1 MLRRL
6 LTQTSSRRL
15 LSSKT
20 PFFSKPSLSPFSS
33 LPSSP
38 DPASLAS
45 SHVEEFRFLRRRRN
59 NHLRRPFRSLQSPDH
74 SHEPTPDS
82 ELVKH
87 LKSVIKFR
95 GGPISVAEY
104 MEEVLTNPRSG
115 YYMNRDVFGAQGDF
129 ITSPEVQIGRSN
141 PLSQPPSRSSVHP
154 ICPNRSKTKPQ
165 SSHPSSLNPS
175 LQHHQAAVVAID
187 STPDRSNHQAAV
199 VAIDSTPDRSNHQAA
214 VVAIE
219 SAMDRSKHQ
228 AAVASPCIDKIR
240 GKESLVA
247 VDQKAVSCTGAVA
260 GAQIGIPIRERL
272 ANLPLSPVFQT
283 LDLDL
288 NLMPNQTICKPT
300 WGPRR
305 STTEFTS
312 LRDTPA
318 RETLRVAVTPEVCT
332 TTGSSSTST
341 IQVTSVKSVRAILS
355 QASQQVPLPDCQL
368 DRLWSLDPEDVK
380 AKSTKDKVPLI
391 DVTQHGFFK
400 VLGKGHLPE
409 NRPFVVKAKLISKT
423 AEKKI
428 KEAGGAVVLTA

>member
-1 MLRRL
+1 MKMRCNTGRR
-6 LTQTSSRRL
+6 TICGQR
-15 LSSKT
+15 K
-20 PFFSKPSLSPFSS
+20 
-33 LPSSP
+33 
-38 DPASLAS
+38 
-45 SHVEEFRFLRRRRN
+45 
-59 NHLRRPFRSLQSPDH
+59 
-74 SHEPTPDS
+74 
-82 ELVKH
+82 
-87 LKSVIKFR
+87 
-95 GGPISVAEY
+95 
-104 MEEVLTNPRSG
+104 
-115 YYMNRDVFGAQGDF
+115 
-129 ITSPEVQIGRSN
+129 VQIGRSN

-199 VAIDSTPDRSNHQAA
+199 VAI
-214 VVAIE
+214 E

-240 GKESLVA
+240 GKESSVA

-260 GAQIGIPIRERL
+260 GAQIGIPIRESRY
-272 ANLPLSPVFQT
+272 ARYFH
-283 LDLDL
+283 
-288 NLMPNQTICKPT
+288 K
-300 WGPRR
+300 
-305 STTEFTS
+305 
-312 LRDTPA
+312 LRNKFHCPI
-318 RETLRVAVTPEVCT
+318 VN
-332 TTGSSSTST
+332 
-341 IQVTSVKSVRAILS
+341 
-355 QASQQVPLPDCQL
+355 L

>member
-1 MLRRL
+1 MKMRCNTGRR
-6 LTQTSSRRL
+6 TICGQR
-15 LSSKT
+15 K
-20 PFFSKPSLSPFSS
+20 
-33 LPSSP
+33 
-38 DPASLAS
+38 
-45 SHVEEFRFLRRRRN
+45 
-59 NHLRRPFRSLQSPDH
+59 
-74 SHEPTPDS
+74 
-82 ELVKH
+82 
-87 LKSVIKFR
+87 
-95 GGPISVAEY
+95 
-104 MEEVLTNPRSG
+104 
-115 YYMNRDVFGAQGDF
+115 
-129 ITSPEVQIGRSN
+129 VQIGRSN

-175 LQHHQAAVVAID
+175 LQHHQAA
-187 STPDRSNHQAAV
+187 AAV

-240 GKESLVA
+240 GKESSVA

-260 GAQIGIPIRERL
+260 GAQIGIPIRE
-272 ANLPLSPVFQT
+272 
-283 LDLDL
+283 
-288 NLMPNQTICKPT
+288 
-300 WGPRR
+300 
-305 STTEFTS
+305 
-312 LRDTPA
+312 
-318 RETLRVAVTPEVCT
+318 
-332 TTGSSSTST
+332 
-341 IQVTSVKSVRAILS
+341 
-355 QASQQVPLPDCQL
+355 
-368 DRLWSLDPEDVK
+368 RLWSLDPEDVK